1 MVAFMDVQPVTA
13 GHVLVTPRR
22 HVARLADLDEALG
35 AHLWRVA
42 HRIARALRRSGL
54 PAEGVNLFLADGEA
68 ASQEIM
74 HVHLHVFPRFRGD
87 GFRLEAQWRM
97 RERRELDQAA
107 SAVQASLAALAVVAP
122 PASRSSSAG

>member
-42 HRIARALRRSGL
+42 HRIARALPRSGL